1 MVTDFVSG
9 SSPASNST
17 IGTSTFELMMF
28 VHQLV
33 ITRQF
38 IFKKNPHGE
47 RVTDLRRG
55 IDDRFE
61 AKGIHPGSC
70 PVMAAGLFLETLRHF
85 QQANDFGFDILSVIR
100 HSHGAFMKKY
110 LALAVLPILASCTST
125 PASTKLAD
133 IPERPSQDAS
143 QYSERHLNKGLSYPM
158 GAVDQAS
165 TSSIDITEDSAD
177 LVTGVGTRQVRDGS
191 NIVVRSTRRGARV
204 VRKEGTR
211 IAETVYDVGDQVA
224 ELGHDELID
233 NSGFVMNGYERVT
246 YAGGTVVCGAM
257 TTYSN
262 VWDSATRGLFGGLL
276 RCTVRD
282 TKPYMVGS
290 LNDSIRDNTM
300 PGAGWR
306 KAMPDL
312 SGYAPQAATSG
323 KGVYTS
329 SK

>member
-1 MVTDFVSG
+1 M
-9 SSPASNST
+9 PAFCSHIAYGCGLIDVNNSF
-17 IGTSTFELMMF
+17 S
-28 VHQLV
+28 
-33 ITRQF
+33 
-38 IFKKNPHGE
+38 
-47 RVTDLRRG
+47 
-55 IDDRFE
+55 
-61 AKGIHPGSC
+61 
-70 PVMAAGLFLETLRHF
+70 AG
-85 QQANDFGFDILSVIR
+85 DFGFDILRRIR
-100 HSHGAFMKKY
+100 HPHDAFMKKY

-125 PASTKLAD
+125 PASTKLAEF
-133 IPERPSQDAS
+133 PERPSLDAS
-143 QYSERHLNKGLSYPM
+143 RDGERHLNNGLSYPM

-165 TSSIDITEDSAD
+165 TSSIDVTEDSAD

-246 YAGGTVVCGAM
+246 HTGGTLVCGAM

-262 VWDSATRGLFGGLL
+262 IWDSATRGLFGGLL

-290 LNDSIRDNTM
+290 LNDNIRDNTM
-300 PGAGWR
+300 PGSGWR
-306 KAMPDL
+306 KSMPDL
-312 SGYAPQAATSG
+312 SGYAPQPMTSG